1 MDLKGE
7 NKFKENMSW
16 VLIALTFFSF
26 VLNLS
31 ISLKISLLSLYKDIK
46 IKYKDIENNIS
57 KRRSK
62 ERKEKFLELLPE

>member
-1 MDLKGE
+1 
-7 NKFKENMSW
+7 MSW

>member
-1 MDLKGE
+1 VDLKGE

>member
-1 MDLKGE
+1 
-7 NKFKENMSW
+7 MSW

-26 VLNLS
+26 VFNLS

-46 IKYKDIENNIS
+46 IEYKDFENNIS

-62 ERKEKFLELLPE
+62 ERKEKFLELLPD